1 MTGERGKR
9 STLFFWFS
17 KDYTE
22 DECTHDMAQPSIPV
36 GLVSHIC
43 IRKYTFL
50 SHGHGSP
57 PYQCMPCGPSRLWL
71 IDKALSHNGLY
82 HLEE

>member
-22 DECTHDMAQPSIPV
+22 DECTHDMYTPTQHPSGAGEPHLHQEIYLPITWPW
-36 GLVSHIC
+36 LTS
-43 IRKYTFL
+43 L
-50 SHGHGSP
+50 SM
-57 PYQCMPCGPSRLWL
+57 YALWSFQ
-71 IDKALSHNGLY
+71 ALAD
-82 HLEE
+82 